1 MHQCRL
7 QLELFAAASS
17 SSQRDDLTF
26 TKSSLYQRLS
36 FNVYIPT
43 RTAET
48 PPKPPAMNALIE
60 FAVLLEAVEVVDS
73 ADFAS
78 SALFRRTKSDEDRYN
93 RLIY

>member
-1 MHQCRL
+1 
-7 QLELFAAASS
+7 
-17 SSQRDDLTF
+17 
-26 TKSSLYQRLS
+26 
-36 FNVYIPT
+36 
-43 RTAET
+43 
-48 PPKPPAMNALIE
+48 MNALIE